1 MEEKTLVKDFT
12 SGSIAGQL
20 ARFTL
25 PLYLS
30 NMLQIVY
37 QMVDMIIVGQ
47 VLGKVGLASVA
58 IGGDVAHFMAF
69 VAMGFGSAGQVLI
82 SQLLGQKNLERLG
95 KFIANM
101 LSFMMT
107 VAIILTIVCL
117 FFQRKFLALM
127 NTPAEAFQGALDYS
141 LVSISGTIFMYG
153 FNMTG
158 AILRGLGDSKH
169 PFIFISV
176 SAVLNVILDLI
187 FILQLGLGVFGAA
200 LATIISQA
208 VSFIFC
214 IGFLYRNRSRL
225 GFEIHLRDFWNWDRS
240 LLGSLIGLGVPM
252 AIKGAAIQTSKLFVN
267 SWINSFG
274 VAVAAFAGIS
284 NKIGMMANLLSN
296 SLNTAGSSMVGQN
309 LGARKFE
316 RAMEVVKI
324 IALVTAALATILSII
339 WWLFPREIFG
349 FFTDDSEVIAI
360 GLEYLPIGVLIF
372 YGSAARCPMNAL
384 INGSGDTRMNF
395 LTALFDG
402 IILRIGL
409 AVMFGLYFEM
419 GYFGFWLGDAVAGFT
434 PLWLGIFFIISGRW
448 KRRLEI

>member
-1 MEEKTLVKDFT
+1 MKLVKDFT
-12 SGSIAGQL
+12 SGNIAGQL

-30 NMLQIVY
+30 NLLQIVY
-37 QMVDMIIVGQ
+37 QIVDMIIVGQ
-47 VLGKVGLASVA
+47 VLGKIGLAAVS
-58 IGGDVAHFMAF
+58 IGGDAAHFMAF
-69 VAMGFGSAGQVLI
+69 VAMGFGNASQVLI
-82 SQLLGQKNLERLG
+82 SQLLGQRNLERLG

-101 LSFMMT
+101 LSFMF
-107 VAIILTIVCL
+107 VAAIFLTIFCL
-117 FFQRKFLALM
+117 SIQRKFLEIM

-141 LVSISGTIFMYG
+141 LVSMSGIIFMYG

-169 PFIFISV
+169 PFIFVSV
-176 SAVLNVILDLI
+176 SAILNLILDLI
-187 FILQLGLGVFGAA
+187 FILELDLGVFGAA

-208 VSFIFC
+208 VSC
-214 IGFLYRNRSRL
+214 ILCIIFLYRNREHL
-225 GFEIHLRDFWNWDRS
+225 GFEIHSRDFFHWDRS
-240 LLGSLIGLGVPM
+240 LLGSLIGLGIPM

-267 SWINSFG
+267 SWLNSFG
-274 VAVAAFAGIS
+274 VAVAAFAGIA

-296 SLNTAGSSMVGQN
+296 SMNTAGASMVGQN
-309 LGARKFE
+309 LGAQKFD
-316 RAMEVVKI
+316 RAMKIVKI
-324 IALVTAALATILSII
+324 IALVTFAIASILSII
-339 WWLFPREIFG
+339 WWIFTREIVG
-349 FFTDDSEVIAI
+349 FFTEDLEVIAI
-360 GLEYLPIGVLIF
+360 GLEYLPIGILIF

-409 AVMFGLYFEM
+409 ALLFGLFFEM

-434 PLWLGIFFIISGRW
+434 PLWLGLIFIASGRW